1 MALCLSSRSVASIS
15 LEAIA
20 ATTETG
26 LAWRK
31 AIGGDGVVVDEEGVV
46 MTSASE

>member
-1 MALCLSSRSVASIS
+1 MALCLASRSVASIS
-15 LEAIA
+15 PELIA

-31 AIGGDGVVVDEEGVV
+31 TMGGDGVVVDEVGVV
-46 MTSASE
+46 MT

>member
-1 MALCLSSRSVASIS
+1 MALCLASRSVASIS
-15 LEAIA
+15 LEPIA

-31 AIGGDGVVVDEEGVV
+31 AIGGDGVVAVEVGVV
-46 MTSASE
+46 MT